1 MPSIRVHKNLFILDS
16 FQIRINR
23 SYVKRI
29 KIKKIKIH
37 TATSKEAS
45 HRYFFFL
52 FFFFRKTWQK
62 RLAINHLKPAY
73 VRSLLVGDSLGI
85 FLPQTLLRLPR
96 LENLSH
102 DWAPSGLQ
110 WLIFLAFVCIVLN
123 EAASAICPPIPAD
136 WSDLRTSR
144 WPAALG
150 ICAGYSILWI
160 YDVWI

>member
-23 SYVKRI
+23 SYVKGI

-37 TATSKEAS
+37 TATNKEAS
-45 HRYFFFL
+45 HRYFFFP

-102 DWAPSGLQ
+102 D
-110 WLIFLAFVCIVLN
+110 
-123 EAASAICPPIPAD
+123 
-136 WSDLRTSR
+136 
-144 WPAALG
+144 
-150 ICAGYSILWI
+150 
-160 YDVWI
+160 